1 MTEIIT
7 INIGQCG
14 TQIAQSFLELACLE
28 EGISPDGTLK
38 EDPKS
43 SKETSSKRDNTRHKI
58 LFDERPDGR
67 FTPRSVMIDLNTDQ
81 LAKI

>member
-38 EDPKS
+38 DDTK
-43 SKETSSKRDNTRHKI
+43 SKEIEKDTSSKHKKNSQHKI

-67 FTPRSVMIDLNTDQ
+67 YIPRSIMIDLNTD
-81 LAKI
+81 